1 MAVHASDW
9 GESAMQLISLIN
21 LTSHGVSILSGKR
34 VVASWTPSGAVAR
47 LTEVRETAADLDTD
61 QGPVPV
67 TRVRYGRTVENLPPP
82 RDGIAYVVSRVLAAA
97 HPRPDL
103 YFPADEVR
111 DGEGRIVGCTA
122 LGQFS
127 TGTTDA

>member
-1 MAVHASDW
+1 MSHRQVT
-9 GESAMQLISLIN
+9 IIN
-21 LTSHGVSILSGKR
+21 LTAHP
-34 VVASWTPSGAVAR
+34 VVVYGGAHPSARWTPSGAVAR
-47 LTEVRETAADLDTD
+47 LTEVSESAADLDTD

-67 TRVRYGRTVENLPPP
+67 VQVRYGRMVENLPPP

-127 TGTTDA
+127 TGATDA